1 MRAIGCDERPGG
13 DPARR
18 APSQG
23 RSNPVAVPAAR
34 AGTPRLA
41 ALLATLALGACV
53 QASGPAANDPFGAP
67 ASVAEQRMA
76 FALESV
82 CIENRTR
89 SAQLAAARRI
99 GFPIEERNG
108 AETTF
113 LSPSTGT
120 ILVIGPVEDIGLMLE
135 DGSLRR
141 VGGPGCWVGSP
152 SVGRDAANAIAGRV
166 LAPRMVEGSR
176 LTRGPIGAG
185 EDSAGGLGFFFE
197 NLAVTVGEVGTI
209 FTGPQGQP
217 NPVSYPII
225 VVLHS

>member
-1 MRAIGCDERPGG
+1 MRAIGYDKRRGG
-13 DPARR
+13 DLARR
-18 APSQG
+18 ARSRA
-23 RSNPVAVPAAR
+23 RSNPVAVPAVR

-41 ALLATLALGACV
+41 ALLAALALGACV
-53 QASGPAANDPFGAP
+53 PASGPASNDPFGAP
-67 ASVAEQRMA
+67 SGVAEQRMA

-82 CIENRTR
+82 CIQNRTR
-89 SAQLAAARRI
+89 GAQLAAARRL
-99 GFPIEERNG
+99 GFPIEDREG
-108 AETTF
+108 PETTF
-113 LSPSTGT
+113 LNPSTGT
-120 ILVIGPVEDIGLMLE
+120 VLVIGPIENVGLTLE

-141 VGGPGCWVGSP
+141 LDGPGCWVGSP
-152 SVGRDAANAIAGRV
+152 SVRRDAANAIAGRV

-176 LTRGPIGAG
+176 LTSAPIGAG

-197 NLAVTVGEVGTI
+197 NLAVTVGEVVTV